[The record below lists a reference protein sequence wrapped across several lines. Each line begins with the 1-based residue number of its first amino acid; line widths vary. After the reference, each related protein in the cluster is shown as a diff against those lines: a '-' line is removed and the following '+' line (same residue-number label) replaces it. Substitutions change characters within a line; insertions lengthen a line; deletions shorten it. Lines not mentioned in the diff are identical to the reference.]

1 MKAKLRRILSESGN
15 LDVPIDTVTDHA
27 DLYAVG
33 LTSLATVHLILAMES
48 EFDIEFPENVLTRRL
63 FSTIDSLATAIS
75 ALQDA
80 KVKAS
85 V

>member
-1 MKAKLRRILSESGN
+1 MKTQLRRILSESGN
-15 LDVPIDTVTDHA
+15 LDVPIDTVADKA

-48 EFDIEFPENVLTRRL
+48 EFDIEFPESVLTRRL
-63 FSTIDSLATAIS
+63 FSSIESLATAIT